1 MNGVTRLGA
10 APAIFPKGDLRI
22 APANS
27 GAASGATDSTF
38 KNLMLDSIDQV
49 NSMQMNANSAVE
61 SLMTGG
67 AVNPAEVLSAVQKA
81 DMSFRLMMQIRNK
94 LVQAYQEIK
103 DIRV

>member
-1 MNGVTRLGA
+1 MNQISRLGIS
-10 APAIFPKGDLRI
+10 PPTSL
-22 APANS
+22 
-27 GAASGATDSTF
+27 GAGAGVAGTAGASDSTF
-38 KNLMLDSIDQV
+38 KNLMIDSIDQV
-49 NSMQMNANSAVE
+49 NSMQMNANTAVE

-94 LVQAYQEIK
+94 LVAAYQEIK

>member
-1 MNGVTRLGA
+1 MNQISRLGIS
-10 APAIFPKGDLRI
+10 PATAIGG
-22 APANS
+22 
-27 GAASGATDSTF
+27 GAGATGAPGVSDSTF

-49 NSMQMNANSAVE
+49 NSMQINANTAVE

-67 AVNPAEVLSAVQKA
+67 SVNPAEVLSAVQKA

-94 LVQAYQEIK
+94 LVAAYQEIK